1 MESCLFVE
9 AIGVGIA
16 PPGGGDTFTVEG
28 FGMTPKRLHLKC
40 PLALLALATF
50 FWLGTPA
57 NAQTVPGQKSGSVQ
71 DNDTTRQQLVT
82 FDQFLDSHPKLGE
95 QIHKDP
101 SLVNNDEFVRNH
113 PALQNYLAD
122 HPGVREE
129 ITANPNAFMKWE
141 ALHERHVDNIARDRD
156 QDPARAR
163 DPDFNRD
170 RDTTRRE
177 LANFDQFLDKHREI
191 AEQIRKNP
199 SLMNNDE
206 FVKNHPALQTYLKD
220 HPEVREEVKEN
231 PNAFMQQEARYDRR
245 EDNRN
250 FDRDRDRDRDSL
262 HRQFGEFLGGHS
274 NVAQQLSK
282 DPSLVKNQE
291 FMENHPDL
299 KEFLSSHPDVQ
310 QQLMRNPESFVN
322 SSQKFSSGTNN
333 GGTVKSPCPTAAP
346 AVEPKPKQ

>member
-1 MESCLFVE
+1 
-9 AIGVGIA
+9 
-16 PPGGGDTFTVEG
+16 
-28 FGMTPKRLHLKC
+28 MTPKRLRLKC
-40 PLALLALATF
+40 PLALSAMATF
-50 FWLGTPA
+50 FWFGTPA
-57 NAQTVPGQKSGSVQ
+57 NAQTVPGQKSDSVH
-71 DNDTTRQQLVT
+71 DNDATRQQLVT
-82 FDQFLDSHPKLGE
+82 FDQFLDSHPKLAE

-101 SLVNNDEFVRNH
+101 SLVNNDEFVKNH
-113 PALQNYLAD
+113 PTLQNYLED

-129 ITANPNAFMKWE
+129 IKENPNAFMERE

-156 QDPARAR
+156 QDPAHDQDR
-163 DPDFNRD
+163 DFNRD

-191 AEQIRKNP
+191 AEQVRKNP

-231 PNAFMQQEARYDRR
+231 PRAFMQQEARYDRR
-245 EDNRN
+245 EDNRS
-250 FDRDRDRDRDSL
+250 FDRNRDRDRDRL

-282 DPSLVKNQE
+282 DPSLVKDRE

-310 QQLMRNPESFVN
+310 QQLMKNPESFVN
-322 SSQKFSSGTNN
+322 SSQKFNSGTNN
-333 GGTVKSPCPTAAP
+333 GGTVKSPSPTAAP
-346 AVEPKPKQ
+346 IAEPKPKQ